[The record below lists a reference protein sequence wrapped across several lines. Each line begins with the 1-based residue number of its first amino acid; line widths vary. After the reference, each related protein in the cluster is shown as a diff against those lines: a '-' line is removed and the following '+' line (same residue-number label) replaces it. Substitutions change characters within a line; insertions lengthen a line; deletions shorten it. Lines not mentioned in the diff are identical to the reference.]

1 MKTYLLAKTFIS
13 ETEISL
19 VMRQFLK
26 VEKKFNGNFLALK
39 VINHEPLESDK
50 LKGADVECTC
60 ENAKKRHEE
69 TKEGSDCSCRS
80 AVSLELICR
89 MTT

>member
-1 MKTYLLAKTFIS
+1 MKTYLLAKTYIS

-39 VINHEPLESDK
+39 VINHEPQESDK

-60 ENAKKRHEE
+60 ENIKEANVWLIRNRRRSGSTFAE
-69 TKEGSDCSCRS
+69 TC
-80 AVSLELICR
+80 ALV
-89 MTT
+89 